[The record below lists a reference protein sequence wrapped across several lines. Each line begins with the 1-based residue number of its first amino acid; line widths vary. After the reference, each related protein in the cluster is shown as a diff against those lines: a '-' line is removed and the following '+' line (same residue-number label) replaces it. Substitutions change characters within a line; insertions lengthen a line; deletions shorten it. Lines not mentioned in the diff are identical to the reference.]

1 MATIEGKKEL
11 IEPRVLKGFR
21 DTLPNLAIV
30 RGEMIHKLEAVFASF
45 GLVPIDTPALEYSE
59 ILLGKGSEE
68 TDKQLFRFRDQG
80 DRDVAMRFDLTVPLA
95 RFISTHAD
103 ALGLP
108 FKRYH
113 IAPVWRAEKP
123 QRGRY
128 REFIQCDF
136 DILGADS
143 ALADVEVLSIAS
155 KALTALNASHRL
167 RINNRKLLTGFIR
180 GIKGDISVTAALRS
194 IDKLDKLG
202 RETVA
207 DELTTIC
214 GLNSDAIDRIIE
226 FVGLGKS
233 KGTIEEQVRFISA
246 LTSSSDEMGQ
256 GMMELTQ
263 TVSLLLQSGV
273 PAANVSIDTSIARGL
288 EYYTGLVFETEF
300 TEMPEIG
307 SICSGG
313 RYDNLTGIYSK
324 RVITG
329 VGGSVGLDRLLAAL
343 EHFQR
348 VSTKLSYASV
358 MITNLDDEARPRV
371 LSLASEL
378 RSKGINTEIY
388 LKHGKLGDQLKYA
401 SKKRIRFAV
410 ILGKREL
417 ESGTCSVKDL
427 EIGDQRD
434 GVELGQVWTILK

>member
-1 MATIEGKKEL
+1 
-11 IEPRVLKGFR
+11 
-21 DTLPNLAIV
+21 
-30 RGEMIHKLEAVFASF
+30 
-45 GLVPIDTPALEYSE
+45 
-59 ILLGKGSEE
+59 
-68 TDKQLFRFRDQG
+68 
-80 DRDVAMRFDLTVPLA
+80 
-95 RFISTHAD
+95 
-103 ALGLP
+103 
-108 FKRYH
+108 
-113 IAPVWRAEKP
+113 
-123 QRGRY
+123 
-128 REFIQCDF
+128 
-136 DILGADS
+136 
-143 ALADVEVLSIAS
+143 
-155 KALTALNASHRL
+155 
-167 RINNRKLLTGFIR
+167 
-180 GIKGDISVTAALRS
+180 
-194 IDKLDKLG
+194 
-202 RETVA
+202 
-207 DELTTIC
+207 
-214 GLNSDAIDRIIE
+214 
-226 FVGLGKS
+226 
-233 KGTIEEQVRFISA
+233 
-246 LTSSSDEMGQ
+246 MGQ